1 MPPKP
6 KKTKE
11 EIEAERLAEEAERAK
26 QEAIDRKKQAELEE
40 KRRLEEIRVAAERK
54 ALRAAE
60 LARLRD
66 EHVAYMDVLKEVQAQ
81 RAAED
86 ALEVCMVPHTG
97 TGQRRVA
104 VGKLP

>member
-11 EIEAERLAEEAERAK
+11 ELEAERAAEEAERAK
-26 QEAIDRKKQAELEE
+26 QEAIERKKQAELEE

-60 LARLRD
+60 LARLRE
-66 EHVAYMDVLKEVQAQ
+66 EHVAYLDVLKEVQAQ

-86 ALEVCMVPHTG
+86 ALEVCIGHTR
-97 TGQRRVA
+97 TGSRCREV
-104 VGKLP
+104 